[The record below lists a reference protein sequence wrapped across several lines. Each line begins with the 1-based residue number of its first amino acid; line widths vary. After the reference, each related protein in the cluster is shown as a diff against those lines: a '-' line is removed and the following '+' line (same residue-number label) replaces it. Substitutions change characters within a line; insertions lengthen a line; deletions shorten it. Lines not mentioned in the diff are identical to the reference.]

1 MRLAPALAFLAA
13 SGALAGCAATA
24 PRGPE
29 RVSVEAEGWAAEV
42 PADVY
47 GPRARAL
54 ADAQKR
60 AVEKA
65 AGVSVAAVTR
75 LDKGVAVRQRVWTQ
89 ARGRIESWELLGD
102 VLEDGFRKMRI
113 RALVRLDPP
122 AAAQEPPP
130 ADARLRVA
138 AEGPAAAGLRR
149 SLGARGFMLV
159 ERDEEYVVDA
169 RSSTSLARDPRLAPF
184 VSGRSRLT
192 VSVKDASGTV
202 VWEAAREAAAL
213 DADPLLAAARA
224 TDAAGELAGRDAAEG
239 LAEALWKR

>member
-1 MRLAPALAFLAA
+1 MRTLALSALLACA
-13 SGALAGCAATA
+13 AALAGCAATA

-42 PADVY
+42 PGDSY

-65 AGVSVAAVTR
+65 AGVRVAAVTR
-75 LDKGVAVRQRVWTQ
+75 LDKGVAVRQRVWAET
-89 ARGRIESWELLGD
+89 RGRIERWELLAD
-102 VLEDGFRKMRI
+102 VREDGFRKMRI
-113 RALVRLDPP
+113 RALVRLDAPG
-122 AAAQEPPP
+122 AAAEPPP

-149 SLGARGFMLV
+149 SLGARGFTLV
-159 ERDEEYVVDA
+159 DRDEEYVVDA

-192 VSVKDASGTV
+192 VSVKDSSGTV

-239 LAEALWKR
+239 LAEAIWSR